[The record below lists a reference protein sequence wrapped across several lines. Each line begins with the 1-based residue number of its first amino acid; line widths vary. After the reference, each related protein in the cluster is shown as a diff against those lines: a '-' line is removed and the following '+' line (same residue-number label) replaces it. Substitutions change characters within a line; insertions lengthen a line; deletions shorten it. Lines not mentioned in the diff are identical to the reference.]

1 MPQTIIENWLYTWIS
16 KWEGEVPGTWILKQ
30 TQKYPDEMI
39 WNSVSANRVLWSSI
53 STCAR
58 RTPSGVTSV
67 DGGHRGRF
75 TKDEFDMFL
84 GIWRPRSWDKGSQTK
99 GKFQGVVSTLF
110 GGGFGSWRSQ
120 LTIFPS
126 PSPCVP
132 IAWRLQVERFFFPG
146 YSSLEP
152 NFMKVGEQSLLVS
165 SLAFISPKVYI
176 SFPALTYQCH
186 HDAYIFV
193 KLLSVGR
200 ANMPL

>member
-16 KWEGEVPGTWILKQ
+16 KREGEVPGTWILKQ

-132 IAWRLQVERFFFPG
+132 ITWRLQVERFFSRLFFSRAQLHVSWRTKPLGVFFSIHFPKG
-146 YSSLEP
+146 LY
-152 NFMKVGEQSLLVS
+152 
-165 SLAFISPKVYI
+165 FIPSINI
-176 SFPALTYQCH
+176 S
-186 HDAYIFV
+186 
-193 KLLSVGR
+193 
-200 ANMPL
+200 MPPWWIHFR